1 MHSDHPEIR
10 PHKNKHLAE
19 RFQGLLGTT
28 MVVVIA
34 LLVIGAIYMAAT
46 GDSTPSWMH

>member
-10 PHKNKHLAE
+10 THKNKHLAE
-19 RFQGLLGTT
+19 RFEGLLGTM
-28 MVVVIA
+28 MVVVIVMLA
-34 LLVIGAIYMAAT
+34 VGAVYMAVT